1 MLAEGYL
8 IEDGRL
14 TAPIRGAS
22 LIGNGPAAM
31 ERVVA
36 VAGDGRFAGRYYTC
50 GKGGQF
56 LPVGVGMPTI
66 KLSQM
71 TVGGSALGG

>member
-1 MLAEGYL
+1 
-8 IEDGRL
+8 
-14 TAPIRGAS
+14 
-22 LIGNGPAAM
+22 M

-56 LPVGVGMPTI
+56 VPVGVGMPTI